1 MFTKTMIPFW
11 INDPTILLNKNYLG
25 EIWPTSSMT
34 YEQKLNS
41 ITRLVVIVT
50 VLGYLIT
57 FSTKILISGIITMV
71 VIIFLYQFRKH
82 KVTKAIF
89 QSKEGF
95 DVNGDTIPS
104 LYNEKQN
111 FNSETYYNSPITI
124 TNPETLET
132 YLKADFQEG
141 TKKNPFSN
149 VLLTEYLDDPNRKAA
164 PPAFNVDVDEDIT
177 KKVKKSVQFMN
188 PGIKNTNKQLYS
200 SLTDQIYLD
209 QSNRSFFSTA
219 NTKIPNDQGAFA
231 NFLYGD
237 MPSGKEDTE
246 EGKIQAVK
254 DNYRYILY

>member
-1 MFTKTMIPFW
+1 MVPFW
-11 INDPTILLNKNYLG
+11 INDPSILLNKNYIG
-25 EIWPTSSMT
+25 EIWPISSMY

-41 ITRLVVIVT
+41 ITRLVLIIT
-50 VLGYLIT
+50 LLGYLIT
-57 FSTKILISGIITMV
+57 FSTKILISGIITIV
-71 VIIFLYQFRKH
+71 VIVFLYKMRKQ
-82 KVTKAIF
+82 KLTN
-89 QSKEGF
+89 SMMKEGF
-95 DVNGDTIPS
+95 DVNGDIVS
-104 LYNEKQN
+104 GLYE
-111 FNSETYYNSPITI
+111 ETPHSHYKAPISI

-132 YLKADFQEG
+132 YLKEDFKQG

-149 VLLTEYLDDPNRKAA
+149 VLMTEYLDDPERKAA
-164 PPAFNVDVDEDIT
+164 PPSFNVDVDEDIT

-188 PGIKNTNKQLYS
+188 PGIKNTNKQLFS
-200 SLTDQIYLD
+200 SLTDQFYLD

>member
-1 MFTKTMIPFW
+1 MSTKSMVPFW
-11 INDPTILLNKNYLG
+11 INDPSILLNKNYIG
-25 EIWPTSSMT
+25 EIWPISSMY

-41 ITRLVVIVT
+41 ITRLVLIIT
-50 VLGYLIT
+50 LLGYLIT
-57 FSTKILISGIITMV
+57 FSTKILISGIITIV
-71 VIIFLYQFRKH
+71 VIVFLYKMRKQ
-82 KVTKAIF
+82 KLTN
-89 QSKEGF
+89 SMMKEGF
-95 DVNGDTIPS
+95 DVNGDVVS
-104 LYNEKQN
+104 GLYE
-111 FNSETYYNSPITI
+111 ETRDIHYKAPITI

-132 YLKADFQEG
+132 YLKEDFKQG

-149 VLLTEYLDDPNRKAA
+149 VLMTDYLDDPERKAA

-200 SLTDQIYLD
+200 SLTDQFYLD

>member
-1 MFTKTMIPFW
+1 MSRKTMIPFW
-11 INDPTILLNKNYLG
+11 MNDPTILLNKNYLG
-25 EIWPTSSMT
+25 EIWPTPLMT

-41 ITRLVVIVT
+41 ITRLIVVAT
-50 VLGYLIT
+50 VLGYFIT
-57 FSTKILISGIITMV
+57 FSIKLLISGIITIIIIV
-71 VIIFLYQFRKH
+71 VLYQFRKE
-82 KVTKAIF
+82 KITKAML

-95 DVNGDTIPS
+95 DVNGNVIPE
-104 LYNEKQN
+104 LYNEN
-111 FNSETYYNSPITI
+111 PNVETNVKAPITI
-124 TNPETLET
+124 TNPETLDT

-149 VLLTEYLDDPNRKAA
+149 VLLTDYLDDPNRKAA
-164 PPAFNVDVDEDIT
+164 PPAFNVDVDEEIT

-200 SLTDQIYLD
+200 SLTDQFYLD

>member
-1 MFTKTMIPFW
+1 MVPFW
-11 INDPTILLNKNYLG
+11 INDPSILLNKNHIG
-25 EIWPTSSMT
+25 EIWPTSSMY

-41 ITRLVVIVT
+41 ITRLVLIIT
-50 VLGYLIT
+50 LLGYLIT
-57 FSTKILISGIITMV
+57 FSTKILISGIITIV
-71 VIIFLYQFRKH
+71 VIVFLYKMRKQ
-82 KVTKAIF
+82 KLTN
-89 QSKEGF
+89 SMMKEGF
-95 DVNGDTIPS
+95 DVNGDVVS
-104 LYNEKQN
+104 GLYE
-111 FNSETYYNSPITI
+111 ETRDIHYKAPITI

-132 YLKADFQEG
+132 YLKEDFKQG

-149 VLLTEYLDDPNRKAA
+149 VLMTDYLDDPERKAA

-200 SLTDQIYLD
+200 SLTDQFYLD

>member
-1 MFTKTMIPFW
+1 MVPFW
-11 INDPTILLNKNYLG
+11 INDPSILLNKNYIG
-25 EIWPTSSMT
+25 EIWPISSMY

-41 ITRLVVIVT
+41 ITRLVLIIT
-50 VLGYLIT
+50 LLGYLIT
-57 FSTKILISGIITMV
+57 FSTKILISGIITIV
-71 VIIFLYQFRKH
+71 VIVFLYKMRKQ
-82 KVTKAIF
+82 KLTN
-89 QSKEGF
+89 SMMKEGF
-95 DVNGDTIPS
+95 DVNGDVVS
-104 LYNEKQN
+104 GLYE
-111 FNSETYYNSPITI
+111 ETRDIHYKAPITI

-132 YLKADFQEG
+132 YLKEDFKQG

-149 VLLTEYLDDPNRKAA
+149 VLMTDYLDDPERKAA

-200 SLTDQIYLD
+200 SLTDQFYLD